1 MADLPTNE
9 DLKVL
14 EIDDLGDDVFGPAI
28 AAFLFF
34 DFNSKELKE
43 AHKEF
48 LSTKATA
55 FLTDPIGFAEM
66 YAYTD
71 TKGTDQVN
79 AEFAAARLH
88 AVQNFLFQQ
97 GVPADK
103 AFDPFNHKSF
113 GEQAAK
119 ESDPDE
125 TEDQSFRLVCVG
137 LWKDPFKVRLA
148 RFSQFK
154 PFSFGRAHEPEIL
167 EF

>member
-1 MADLPTNE
+1 MADLPNNE
-9 DLKVL
+9 DIEVQ
-14 EIDDLGDDVFGPAI
+14 EIDDLGDDVFGSAF

-34 DFNSKELKE
+34 DFNSTDLKE
-43 AHKEF
+43 VHKEF

-55 FLTDPIGFAEM
+55 FLTSPIGFAEM

-71 TKGTDQVN
+71 TKGSDQVN
-79 AEFAAARLH
+79 AQFAAARLN

-103 AFDPFNHKSF
+103 AFDLFNHKSL
-113 GEQAAK
+113 GEKFAR
-119 ESDPDE
+119 EHDPDD
-125 TEDQSFRLVCVG
+125 TEDRNFRVVAIG
-137 LWKDPFKVRLA
+137 LWKDPFKVRFA

-154 PFSFGRAHEPEIL
+154 SFAFGRTHEPEIL